1 LTSLPDLP
9 VTRILP
15 RLDEALTHHASAV
28 LVAPP
33 GAGKTTLVP
42 IHLLNASWRKDGM
55 IVLLEPRRLAARA
68 AARRMAQLLGEE
80 PGETVGYR
88 MRLENKVSG
97 KTRIL
102 VVTEGVFARMIL
114 DDPDLKGVAAVLF
127 DEFHERSLDA
137 DFGLALALDVQ
148 AALRDDLKILVMS
161 ATLDGARVASL
172 LGDAPVIE
180 SEGRAFP
187 ADIRYRDR
195 KADERIED
203 AMARAIRDALA
214 DETGSILAFLPGQGE
229 IERIAR
235 LLEGRLPPNVLLAPL
250 YGAMEGRDQDAA
262 IKPAPAGH
270 RKVVLATSIA
280 ETSITIDGVRV
291 VIDSGLARLP
301 KYEPATGLTRLET
314 VRTSRA
320 SADQRAGRAGRT
332 EPGVAIR
339 LWHQGQ
345 TASLP
350 AFSPPEILE
359 ADLSGLVLDAAAW
372 GVTDPATLSLLD
384 KPPLPALKEAKALL
398 SRLGALDD
406 AGRLTADGEAMR
418 SLALP
423 ARLAHMVAEAGKRG
437 EALRAAELAVLLT
450 ERGLGGNETD
460 LDTRMARFRNDRSDR
475 AQRAKGLA
483 KRLAANVPNK
493 GEPAGSGVGR
503 MLMDAYPDRIAK
515 ARGATGQFLLA
526 NGRGGEVDP
535 AISLSRASWL
545 VVADMTGKAGRARI
559 LSAAEVSETEI
570 RAALGDKIESGRQ
583 VVYDPE
589 KNALR
594 TREAV
599 RIGAIALSEKPLAA
613 PSGSAADEGVIA
625 AVREHGLSILPWGK
639 EADILRRRLG
649 WLHRGLGDPWP
660 SMDDEALLERLED
673 WLLPFLTGEA
683 QLDRIPAHVLKNGL
697 MSLVPFDLQRSVD
710 QLAPTHFAVPTGS
723 NIPIRYDAEEP
734 VIAVREHG
742 LDILPWGKET
752 DILRRRLGWLHRGLG
767 DPWPSMDD
775 EALLERL
782 EDWLLPFLTG
792 EAQLDRIPAHVLK
805 NGLLSLVPF
814 DLQRSVDQLAPTHFE
829 VPTGSNIPIRYDAEE
844 PVIAVRVQELFGLG
858 MHPAIANGKVPLL
871 LELLSPAHRPIQ
883 ITRDLPG
890 FWKGSWADVRSD
902 MRGRYP
908 KHVWPED
915 PANAEATRR
924 AKPRGT

>member
-1 LTSLPDLP
+1 MTSLPDLP

-15 RLDEALTHHASAV
+15 QLDEALAHHASAV

-42 IHLLNASWRKDGM
+42 IHMLNATWRKDGM

-88 MRLENKVSG
+88 MRLESKVSA
-97 KTRIL
+97 KTKIL

-161 ATLDGARVASL
+161 ATLDGARVAAL

-187 ADIRYRDR
+187 VDIRYRER
-195 KADERIED
+195 KADERVED
-203 AMARAIRDALA
+203 AMARSIRDALA

-229 IERIAR
+229 IERTVR
-235 LLEGRLPPNVLLAPL
+235 LLEDRVPTHVMLAPL

-262 IKPAPAGH
+262 IKPAPEGR

-332 EPGVAIR
+332 EPGIAIR

-345 TASLP
+345 TAALP

-359 ADLSGLVLDAAAW
+359 ADLSGLVLDSAAW
-372 GVTDPATLSLLD
+372 GVTDPATLAFLD
-384 KPPLPALKEAKALL
+384 APPKPALSEARALL
-398 SRLGALDD
+398 RRLGALDE
-406 AGRLTADGEAMR
+406 AGRLTPDGEAMR
-418 SLALP
+418 HLALP

-437 EALRAAELAVLLT
+437 EASKAAELAVLLT

-460 LDTRMARFRNDRSDR
+460 LDTRFSRFRNDRSDR

-483 KRLAANVPNK
+483 KRLAANVLNQ
-493 GEPAGSGVGR
+493 GAPAGSGIGR
-503 MLMDAYPDRIAK
+503 MLIDAYPDRIAR
-515 ARGATGQFLLA
+515 ARGQTGQFLLA
-526 NGRGGEVDP
+526 NGRGGEVDN
-535 AISLSRASWL
+535 AISLSRTPWL
-545 VVADMTGKAGRARI
+545 VVADMSGKAGRARI
-559 LSAAEVSETEI
+559 LSAAEVSEAEI
-570 RAALGDKIESGRQ
+570 RAALGDRIESGRQ

-594 TREAV
+594 AREAV

-625 AVREHGLSILPWGK
+625 AVHENGLGILPWGK

-649 WLHRGLGDPWP
+649 WLYRGLGDPWP
-660 SMDDEALLERLED
+660 SMEDEYLLETLED
-673 WLLPFLTGEA
+673 WLPPFLTGEA
-683 QLDRIPAHVLKNGL
+683 QLDRIPGHVLKNGL

-710 QLAPTHFAVPTGS
+710 QLAPTHFTVPTGS
-723 NIPIRYDAEEP
+723 HIPIRYDAEEP
-734 VIAVREHG
+734 V
-742 LDILPWGKET
+742 L
-752 DILRRRLGWLHRGLG
+752 
-767 DPWPSMDD
+767 
-775 EALLERL
+775 
-782 EDWLLPFLTG
+782 
-792 EAQLDRIPAHVLK
+792 
-805 NGLLSLVPF
+805 
-814 DLQRSVDQLAPTHFE
+814 
-829 VPTGSNIPIRYDAEE
+829 
-844 PVIAVRVQELFGLG
+844 AVRVQELFGLG
-858 MHPAIANGKVPLL
+858 VHPAIANGKVPLL